1 MKILVSFFLILL
13 FISCSKIPAPSILA
27 PSETQNLQL
36 VSYGD
41 VPNNYQKILKDYL
54 IQNLKNYK
62 TARVEFINEPAKLSI
77 DHLGDSYS
85 GYRVCLSINEQRGE
99 YYIGYRNHF
108 FLINNNKVQL
118 HLYDSGLLTIP
129 FEYCVTRDTTREL
142 FIDEIPEIT
151 DDITVEKMDDIK
163 IVKKETY
170 RDISGNT
177 FIICNF
183 NNKQSTYV
191 FNEKKKMFKL
201 INKLDE
207 IDYEVNFNEAYIV
220 ATLSNVELSINRVNG
235 KATLLKDSINDGKC
249 ELTDKT
255 KF

>member
-85 GYRVCLSINEQRGE
+85 GYRVCLSINEQRGD
-99 YYIGYRNHF
+99 YYIGYKNHF

-142 FIDEIPEIT
+142 FIDDIPEIT

-191 FNEKKKMFKL
+191 FNETKKMFKL

-207 IDYEVNFNEAYIV
+207 IDYEVNFNEAFIV

>member
-1 MKILVSFFLILL
+1 
-13 FISCSKIPAPSILA
+13 
-27 PSETQNLQL
+27 
-36 VSYGD
+36 
-41 VPNNYQKILKDYL
+41 
-54 IQNLKNYK
+54 
-62 TARVEFINEPAKLSI
+62 LSI

-85 GYRVCLSINEQRGE
+85 GYRVCLSINEQRGD

-170 RDISGNT
+170 RDISGNI

-191 FNEKKKMFKL
+191 FNETKKMFKL

-207 IDYEVNFNEAYIV
+207 IDYEVNFNEAFIV

>member
-62 TARVEFINEPAKLSI
+62 TATVEFINEPAKLSI

-191 FNEKKKMFKL
+191 FNETKKMFKL

-207 IDYEVNFNEAYIV
+207 IDYEVNFNEAFIV